1 MPYSLWI
8 CRGGIGRPPM
18 YGGPR
23 PGMAPLPGPGLPP
36 DGFSLDGYPSHM
48 PPIDF
53 PEPLRY
59 VDRIYVSEMSQN
71 AYKETRSYII
81 CTVIFRSTLSLNW
94 IIML

>member
-1 MPYSLWI
+1 
-8 CRGGIGRPPM
+8 M
-18 YGGPR
+18 YGGLR

-36 DGFSLDGYPSHM
+36 DGFPLDGYPSHM

-59 VDRIYVSEMSQN
+59 VDPIYVSEMSKN

-81 CTVIFRSTLSLNW
+81 CTVIFRSTLSLHW